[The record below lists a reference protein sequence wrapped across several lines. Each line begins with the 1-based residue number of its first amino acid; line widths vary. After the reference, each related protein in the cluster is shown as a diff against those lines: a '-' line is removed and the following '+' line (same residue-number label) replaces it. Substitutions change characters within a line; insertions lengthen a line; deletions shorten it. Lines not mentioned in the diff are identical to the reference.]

1 MRGDAAR
8 RERRTILRSSLDVA
22 VSSIVQLYHSC
33 IIYKAKHMFLGLAGY
48 LACVGQRGAVYISMA
63 DSYTLYTA
71 HRCGTCN
78 DVRRRGRR
86 ARRRIRIER
95 VDRVLIIANSSC
107 TPFTSTSSSRLK
119 LEHHRTQHDSR
130 QQRSTAHVGRGVPL
144 SSIYS
149 THCQAA

>member
-1 MRGDAAR
+1 MSD
-8 RERRTILRSSLDVA
+8 S
-22 VSSIVQLYHSC
+22 
-33 IIYKAKHMFLGLAGY
+33 
-48 LACVGQRGAVYISMA
+48 GAVYISMA

-119 LEHHRTQHDSR
+119 LEHHRTQ
-130 QQRSTAHVGRGVPL
+130 QATALDRTRGSWRASLIYIFHTL
-144 SSIYS
+144 SSRLTIAPCS
-149 THCQAA
+149 NVRVCVLHRVLLPRQLLKTIDRMCIVSGCSPSQAGGFHIPSLPFS